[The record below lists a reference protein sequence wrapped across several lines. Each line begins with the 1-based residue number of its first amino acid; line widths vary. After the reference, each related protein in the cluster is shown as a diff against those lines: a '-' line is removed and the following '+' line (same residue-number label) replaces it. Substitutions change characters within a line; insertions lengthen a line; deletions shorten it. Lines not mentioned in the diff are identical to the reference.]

1 MLCWEG
7 VVEMWGVPTAW
18 LSMGYLFI
26 IYGVREL
33 SQDMEGAGGQCRC
46 WWGTEGWHQALTSTS
61 WLCLCPKWGWQG
73 HSCGRWLRE
82 QARGWMGLVALG
94 PCACPLRGHRGV
106 RGSISA
112 GEHPMLSP
120 GFPSPPCAALLA
132 LAPHPGGEGGSGL
145 PPGPSWRRTF
155 TFTAI

>member
-1 MLCWEG
+1 
-7 VVEMWGVPTAW
+7 MWGVPTAW

-61 WLCLCPKWGWQG
+61 WLCLCPKRGWQG
-73 HSCGRWLRE
+73 VAGGCGSRHGAGWGWWPWDHVHVPSGDTEVSGGASLQVSTQRCL
-82 QARGWMGLVALG
+82 QAFL
-94 PCACPLRGHRGV
+94 PLPV
-106 RGSISA
+106 QPFS
-112 GEHPMLSP
+112 
-120 GFPSPPCAALLA
+120 LLA
-132 LAPHPGGEGGSGL
+132 LAPHPQATGPGTGGEGGSGL